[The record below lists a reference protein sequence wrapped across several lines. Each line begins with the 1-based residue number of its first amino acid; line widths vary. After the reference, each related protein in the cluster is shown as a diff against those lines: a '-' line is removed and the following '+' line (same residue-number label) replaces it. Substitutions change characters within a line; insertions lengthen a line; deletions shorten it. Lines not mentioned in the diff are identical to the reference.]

1 MLNRTAEALFW
12 IGRYL
17 ERAENHARLIDVYYH
32 SQQDEYLKSE
42 ELAAD
47 QHSDKWK
54 RMVEALGSRAS
65 FEQVYG
71 QYKEQTVFFYIT
83 LDRDNPN
90 SLVSCINHARDNLRT
105 LREQAPTEMWEVLN
119 GFYLWLREQRSDG
132 VLKESPHQFL
142 SQIKNWCNMFY
153 GCAYSV
159 MPRQNEWYFI
169 ECGRYLE
176 RAENTLRILHAVQ
189 PSLAANAASS
199 SESYMYLQAV
209 LKSMSGYQAYRRIYA
224 DSISV
229 ERILEF
235 VILNPIFPRSVHY
248 AFHQLIEHIRSLELN
263 DKSLKIAHERIVRQI
278 SKLIAELDC
287 IEVAELTCET
297 KDELTNRL
305 LQSCSWIG
313 SELGKTFFL
322 VGEVSA

>member
-71 QYKEQTVFFYIT
+71 HYKEQTVFFYIT

-105 LREQAPTEMWEVLN
+105 LRS
-119 GFYLWLREQRSDG
+119 RRQR
-132 VLKESPHQFL
+132 K
-142 SQIKNWCNMFY
+142 
-153 GCAYSV
+153 
-159 MPRQNEWYFI
+159 
-169 ECGRYLE
+169 CGRCST
-176 RAENTLRILHAVQ
+176 AFICGCV
-189 PSLAANAASS
+189 SSAAMA
-199 SESYMYLQAV
+199 
-209 LKSMSGYQAYRRIYA
+209 
-224 DSISV
+224 
-229 ERILEF
+229 
-235 VILNPIFPRSVHY
+235 
-248 AFHQLIEHIRSLELN
+248 
-263 DKSLKIAHERIVRQI
+263 
-278 SKLIAELDC
+278 C
-287 IEVAELTCET
+287 
-297 KDELTNRL
+297 
-305 LQSCSWIG
+305 
-313 SELGKTFFL
+313 
-322 VGEVSA
+322 